1 MTRRYCRY
9 CGRVAHRCG
18 CADDDSRL
26 RRFLALADV
35 DYTPSLMD
43 THYKRG
49 VPPQIKRRERATLRR
64 NRDEWYAALVERY
77 GERCL
82 HCGTTEDLVLDH
94 IQSVAKGGKSALGNM
109 QLLCAACNTAK
120 GKLIYDCRPD

>member
-1 MTRRYCRY
+1 MQ
-9 CGRVAHRCG
+9 
-18 CADDDSRL
+18 
-26 RRFLALADV
+26 RFLARADV

-49 VPPQIKRRERATLRR
+49 VPPQVKRCERATLRR
-64 NRDEWYAALVERY
+64 NRDDWYAALVEQH

-82 HCGTTEDLVLDH
+82 HCGAREDLVLDH
-94 IQSVAKGGKSALGNM
+94 IQSVAKGGKSVLENM
-109 QLLCAACNTAK
+109 QLLCADCNTAK